1 MTKPH
6 RSKDLRSKSTVKRRK
21 EKRVKVKKSPSEFEK
36 LEDLT
41 SEFVKYE
48 NKVSTLKS
56 DLRRLNDLHDS
67 LESRIVDFKEYFEKK
82 IRVVSNSVGE
92 LEAKIDEIRVSN
104 DRLARD
110 FDKFFEGHI
119 PTRKIDMPPPIT
131 SQVTIY
137 KTEEPLDLRIRILPD
152 IIEKIMKRAKSKI
165 DRDDLPDEEVVGL
178 LTGRVHGK
186 TVIIEEAI
194 PGRAAHA
201 GYAEVALDPSDL
213 AEIIDKMMREDKNRN
228 IVGWYHS
235 HLDLGVFLSDV
246 DIRTQLTLQQF
257 SYVIAL
263 VVDPIRNKHGFFYV
277 DTRIKMS
284 DGRPKIIEFIKEKN
298 QNKQNN
304 D

>member
-1 MTKPH
+1 MPKSH
-6 RSKDLRSKSTVKRRK
+6 RSKDLRTKNTVKRRK
-21 EKRVKVKKSPSEFEK
+21 EKKVKVKKSSTEFEK
-36 LEDLT
+36 
-41 SEFVKYE
+41 YG
-48 NKVSTLKS
+48 NKVSSLKS
-56 DLRRLNDLHDS
+56 DLRRLSDLYES

-82 IRVVSNSVGE
+82 IRVVSNSVGD
-92 LEAKIDEIRVSN
+92 LETKIDEIRVSN

-110 FDKFFEGHI
+110 FDKFFEGHL
-119 PTRKIDMPPPIT
+119 PTRKINMPPPIT
-131 SQVTIY
+131 SQITIY
-137 KTEEPLDLRIRILPD
+137 KAEEPMDLRIGILPD
-152 IIEKIMKRAKSKI
+152 IIKQIMKRAKSKI
-165 DRDDLPDEEVVGL
+165 GRDDKPDEEVVGL

-201 GYAEVALDPSDL
+201 GYAEVELDPSDL
-213 AEIIDKMMREDKNRN
+213 AEIIDKMMREGKNRN

-263 VVDPIRNKHGFFYV
+263 VVDPIRNRHGFFYV

-284 DGRPKIIEFIKEKN
+284 DGRPKIIEFIKENN
-298 QNKQNN
+298 QKI
-304 D
+304 